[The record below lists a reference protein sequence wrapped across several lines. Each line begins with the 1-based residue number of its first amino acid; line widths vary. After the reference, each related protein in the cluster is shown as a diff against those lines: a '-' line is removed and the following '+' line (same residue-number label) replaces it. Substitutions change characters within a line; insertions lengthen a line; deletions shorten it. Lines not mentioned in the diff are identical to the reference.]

1 MNLRILRGGR
11 GVDRVAADDRGL
23 AYGDGLFETL
33 LVHEG
38 RAVWWDAHWR
48 RLRWGAERLRIALPD
63 ERVVAAEASDL
74 IEGMTHGVLKCV
86 LTRGSG
92 GRGYAPPAEAEP
104 MLVLSLHAP
113 PAATPSQGLE
123 VRWCDTRLA
132 LQPAL
137 AGIKHLNRLEQVLA
151 RAEWNEDYD
160 EGLMLDMQGR
170 VVAATA
176 ANVFVRRDGQWL
188 TPPVAECGIA
198 GVARRWMLDTDERV
212 ICATAG
218 NVFARIG
225 GRWLTP
231 PVDRCGVAGVMREWL
246 LAHVDGAAEAVLDRR
261 AIETAEAVLICN
273 SVRGLQPV
281 RRIGQR
287 EWPDH
292 GAVGELARLVLARE
306 PAFGFSFAPWVGDNR
321 PET

>member
-86 LTRGSG
+86 LTRGAG
-92 GRGYAPPAEAEP
+92 GRGYAPPENAEP
-104 MLVLSLHAP
+104 TLVISVHEA

-137 AGIKHLNRLEQVLA
+137 AGIKHLNRLEQVMA
-151 RAEWNEDYD
+151 RMEWNAPSIH
-160 EGLMLDMQGR
+160 EGL
-170 VVAATA
+170 
-176 ANVFVRRDGQWL
+176 
-188 TPPVAECGIA
+188 
-198 GVARRWMLDTDERV
+198 MLDTDERV

-306 PAFGFSFAPWVGDNR
+306 PAFGFSFAPWLGDNR

>member
-1 MNLRILRGGR
+1 M
-11 GVDRVAADDRGL
+11 
-23 AYGDGLFETL
+23 
-33 LVHEG
+33 
-38 RAVWWDAHWR
+38 
-48 RLRWGAERLRIALPD
+48 
-63 ERVVAAEASDL
+63 
-74 IEGMTHGVLKCV
+74 
-86 LTRGSG
+86 
-92 GRGYAPPAEAEP
+92 
-104 MLVLSLHAP
+104 
-113 PAATPSQGLE
+113 
-123 VRWCDTRLA
+123 
-132 LQPAL
+132 
-137 AGIKHLNRLEQVLA
+137 
-151 RAEWNEDYD
+151 
-160 EGLMLDMQGR
+160 
-170 VVAATA
+170 
-176 ANVFVRRDGQWL
+176 
-188 TPPVAECGIA
+188 
-198 GVARRWMLDTDERV
+198 

-306 PAFGFSFAPWVGDNR
+306 PAFGFSFAPWLGDNR

>member
-11 GVDRVAADDRGL
+11 RVDRIAADDRGL

-33 LVHEG
+33 LLHQG

-48 RLRWGAERLRIALPD
+48 RLRWGAERLRIALPE

-86 LTRGSG
+86 LTRGAG
-92 GRGYAPPAEAEP
+92 GRGYAPPENAEP
-104 MLVLSLHAP
+104 TLVISVHEA
-113 PAATPSQGLE
+113 PAAGPANGLD

-137 AGIKHLNRLEQVLA
+137 AGIKHLNRLEQVMA
-151 RAEWNEDYD
+151 RMEWNDPAIH
-160 EGLMLDMQGR
+160 EGLMLD
-170 VVAATA
+170 A
-176 ANVFVRRDGQWL
+176 D
-188 TPPVAECGIA
+188 
-198 GVARRWMLDTDERV
+198 DRV

-306 PAFGFSFAPWVGDNR
+306 PAFGFSFAPWLGDNR

>member
-63 ERVVAAEASDL
+63 EHVAAAEASDL

-86 LTRGSG
+86 LTRGAG
-92 GRGYAPPAEAEP
+92 GRGYAPPENAEP
-104 MLVLSLHAP
+104 TLVISVHEA
-113 PAATPSQGLE
+113 PAAGPANGLD

-137 AGIKHLNRLEQVLA
+137 AGIKHLNRLEQVMA
-151 RAEWNEDYD
+151 RMEWNDPAIH
-160 EGLMLDMQGR
+160 EGLMLD
-170 VVAATA
+170 A
-176 ANVFVRRDGQWL
+176 D
-188 TPPVAECGIA
+188 
-198 GVARRWMLDTDERV
+198 DRV

-246 LAHVDGAAEAVLDRR
+246 LAHVAGAGEAVLDRR

-306 PAFGFSFAPWVGDNR
+306 PAFGFSFAPWLGDNR

>member
-1 MNLRILRGGR
+1 MNLRILRGGHD
-11 GVDRVAADDRGL
+11 VDRVAADDRGL

-48 RLRWGAERLRIALPD
+48 RLRWGAERLRIALPE

-86 LTRGSG
+86 LTRGAG
-92 GRGYAPPAEAEP
+92 GRGYAPPENAEP
-104 MLVLSLHAP
+104 TLVISVHEA
-113 PAATPSQGLE
+113 PAAGPGNGLD

-137 AGIKHLNRLEQVLA
+137 AGIKHLNRLEQVMA
-151 RAEWNEDYD
+151 RMEWNDPAIH
-160 EGLMLDMQGR
+160 EGLMLD
-170 VVAATA
+170 A
-176 ANVFVRRDGQWL
+176 D
-188 TPPVAECGIA
+188 
-198 GVARRWMLDTDERV
+198 DRV

-246 LAHVDGAAEAVLDRR
+246 LAHVGGAAEAALDTHDV
-261 AIETAEAVLICN
+261 ETSDAVLICN

-306 PAFGFSFAPWVGDNR
+306 PAFGFSFAPWLGDNR

>member
-86 LTRGSG
+86 LTRGAG
-92 GRGYAPPAEAEP
+92 GRGYAPPENAEP
-104 MLVLSLHAP
+104 TLVISVHEA
-113 PAATPSQGLE
+113 PAAGPANGLD

-137 AGIKHLNRLEQVLA
+137 AGIKHLNRLEQVMA
-151 RAEWNEDYD
+151 RMEWNAPSIH
-160 EGLMLDMQGR
+160 EGL
-170 VVAATA
+170 
-176 ANVFVRRDGQWL
+176 
-188 TPPVAECGIA
+188 
-198 GVARRWMLDTDERV
+198 MLDTDERV

-246 LAHVDGAAEAVLDRR
+246 LAHVTGAGEAVLDRR

-306 PAFGFSFAPWVGDNR
+306 PAFGFSFAPWLGDNR

>member
-137 AGIKHLNRLEQVLA
+137 AGIKHLNRLEQVMA
-151 RAEWNEDYD
+151 RMEWNAPSIH
-160 EGLMLDMQGR
+160 EGL
-170 VVAATA
+170 
-176 ANVFVRRDGQWL
+176 
-188 TPPVAECGIA
+188 
-198 GVARRWMLDTDERV
+198 MLDTDERV

-246 LAHVDGAAEAVLDRR
+246 LAHVAGAGEAVLDRR

-306 PAFGFSFAPWVGDNR
+306 PAFGFSFAPWLGDNR